1 MNMESKGVDNFLK
14 GLFSRPSD
22 DKIADNAFSDC
33 MNVDLN
39 EKFLPKSVKG
49 KIKVNSVALANSSCQ
64 GMTIYNNKELGS
76 LMVVACGG
84 YIYYSPLNTD
94 NFQKYKIDND
104 GTLEDVEIDPDVR
117 VRFAQYNDRI
127 FVFTGK
133 WPVIE
138 NEDFTDA
145 CILVLYKN
153 TATYINRDS
162 FYAWTKGGQ
171 IFYTLSATPA
181 NGDVIFT
188 DLYRSKLTATVSSY
202 DSGTDKFTDSD
213 NAEYSRT
220 SSSDKVDVNIPQG
233 LKIGFI
239 HQERLF
245 GLGSIEDENGVYW
258 SQPYD
263 PTRWT
268 PVYGL
273 NYDTVGKDD
282 GEKITGGASFG
293 GAYVYIFK
301 QHNVY
306 RYLTSGD
313 IDQWTSNKVDTTYG
327 CVAHETIRLFN
338 GLLTY
343 LSPDGV
349 AQLNG
354 NSAVLID
361 EQIKDKTTNVSVGS
375 DIELERSYSKDS
387 GWDNVGATINGITIK
402 NSGIGTIKDIEIGNS
417 SADRQLSDYD
427 FLGDNGVV
435 DEEQIKIRR
444 DRYSIMYYEGS
455 SYDQEVRHLSEWN
468 VADAGIGIS
477 SLPIM
482 TKQVNINCV
491 YIRGSAIISS
501 GDGNNG
507 YAQMEILN
515 NNMTVIAQSQTV
527 PLSDL
532 LFQNGVR
539 PVHKFEFNKFSIPAN
554 TQYWFRV
561 IVTSTSKG
569 SLDCYLQ
576 NSNDPGN
583 GWYWKGQHITNARFC
598 VVIADDNVEDYTYI
612 TKEIDTYSK
621 SFNLSSIVVDSTIS
635 SSLKKV
641 YFATYDES
649 KNSWSDISNEDIQ
662 EVVSSS
668 LSGTGKRYIR
678 IKVVVDV
685 PGNLNP
691 QSSSFFYGG
700 SYVNVSAITNIQ
712 VPLEDDYAYQ
722 SEPKQITGITNL
734 PKSWG
739 ISQFT
744 RTGSDDVNN
753 KATIYMRSG
762 NDTTELNNATYYE
775 INNNEQIPATIGL
788 KCLVQF
794 KVSFPAGSDNE
805 VSLIKIFY
813 YTKMT
818 VTKVCAFVWKDK
830 YRLNMPAN
838 SESDEN
844 AVEYIYD
851 KNGYWTI
858 KDSENN
864 FDYCASIDDLFS
876 CSANTGIVYKKE
888 TGYKNDTEN
897 YNCFFVTKRFVLS
910 DYENLYRKFK
920 VRYVSATVNVT
931 VGVSVDDG
939 EFVEYEIPK
948 NTNLIEV
955 IKTLTGIVR
964 GQTVRFRFGWQA
976 NDYTQI
982 HNLVWYWK
990 VLRHLNIG

>member
-162 FYAWTKGGQ
+162 FYAWSKGGQ

-435 DEEQIKIRR
+435 ENEVVKIRA
-444 DRYSIMYYEGS
+444 DVYEIKYDSDLTSNSMCDWGASSPGS
-455 SYDQEVRHLSEWN
+455 AV
-468 VADAGIGIS
+468 S
-477 SLPIM
+477 SLP
-482 TKQVNINCV
+482 VINKKIDISCV
-491 YIRGSAIISS
+491 YLRLSGAIISGGSVS
-501 GDGNNG
+501 GTD
-507 YAQMEILN
+507 YAQIDILDAYN
-515 NNMTVIAQSQTV
+515 GNVVAQSQHFS
-527 PLSDL
+527 LQDL
-532 LFQNGVR
+532 VYVNGYNPKKR
-539 PVHKFEFNKFSIPAN
+539 FEFANKFSIPAN
-554 TQYWFRV
+554 TQYWMKLRV
-561 IVTSTSKG
+561 VAASCWG
-569 SLDCYLQ
+569 SVYAYRS
-576 NSNDPGN
+576 SNAGN
-583 GWYWKGQHITNARFC
+583 GYYAINGTHVTTNRFC
-598 VVIADDNVEDYTYI
+598 VGLTNEIENDYTYI
-612 TKEIDTYSK
+612 TKEIDTYSN
-621 SFNLSSIVVDSTIS
+621 SFNLSQLIANTAGIS
-635 SSLKKV
+635 AFSRKIC
-641 YFATYDES
+641 FATYDES
-649 KNSWSDISNEDIQ
+649 KNSWSDISNDDIQ
-662 EVVSSS
+662 EVSSNI

-678 IKVVVDV
+678 VKLSWNIK
-685 PGNLNP
+685 
-691 QSSSFFYGG
+691 SSWVSNSMFAAD
-700 SYVNVSAITNIQ
+700 SLSVNYISIYQIQ

-888 TGYKNDTEN
+888 TGYKNDNEN

-939 EFVEYEIPK
+939 EFVDYEIPK
-948 NTNLIEV
+948 KANLIEV
-955 IKTLTGIVR
+955 IKTLTGIVK

>member
-1 MNMESKGVDNFLK
+1 MESKVVDNFLK
-14 GLFSRPSD
+14 GLISRPAD

-33 MNVDLN
+33 MNIELSD
-39 EKFLPKSVKG
+39 KFLPKSVKG
-49 KIKVNSVALANSSCQ
+49 KIKVNSAVLANSSCQ

-84 YIYYSPLNTD
+84 YLYYSPLNTD
-94 NFQKYKIDND
+94 NFLKYKIDNN
-104 GTLEDVEIDPDVR
+104 GTLEDVKIDPDIR

-133 WPVIE
+133 YPVIE
-138 NEDFTDA
+138 NLSFSDA

-162 FYAWTKGGQ
+162 FYAWTKSGQ

-245 GLGSIEDENGVYW
+245 GLGSIEDDNGVYW

-268 PVYGL
+268 PTYGL

-282 GEKITGGASFG
+282 GEVVTGGASFG

-338 GLLTY
+338 GFLTY

-375 DIELERSYSKDS
+375 DIEIERSYSTEKFYDLNTVIGDYNGVTGNNWNNNPYHLPS
-387 GWDNVGATINGITIK
+387 SIEVVDNSLQQKTTVFDVFARGQNLVYWKYTPKVTKTYTKIK
-402 NSGIGTIKDIEIGNS
+402 LFSVTKLRES
-417 SADRQLSDYD
+417 EETFQLS
-427 FLGDNGVV
+427 
-435 DEEQIKIRR
+435 I
-444 DRYSIMYYEGS
+444 YSTAPTSSGSGTLLKS
-455 SYDQEVRHLSEWN
+455 SYDTNDPHEFTLMEPVTLNQGTTYYFS
-468 VADAGIGIS
+468 IS
-477 SLPIM
+477 SNSFSDGIANQKVLAVTANYYTNGSIKLVKNNTTPVSYTVTDVDVMPIM
-482 TKQVNINCV
+482 VDDNHTEQANSNMDDSLAYYNSTQYQLNANGYDMDIDLDIAAFASNIDSFESEIVVMLGFYSTSATTWNNIDSNDIYSYTIKTSQYQQHQNVWNFKRSIANCKEYLQVRIFFKQGVSCVYQFKIRTKQ
-491 YIRGSAIISS
+491 
-501 GDGNNG
+501 
-507 YAQMEILN
+507 
-515 NNMTVIAQSQTV
+515 TVSQSV
-527 PLSDL
+527 PL
-532 LFQNGVR
+532 
-539 PVHKFEFNKFSIPAN
+539 
-554 TQYWFRV
+554 
-561 IVTSTSKG
+561 
-569 SLDCYLQ
+569 
-576 NSNDPGN
+576 
-583 GWYWKGQHITNARFC
+583 
-598 VVIADDNVEDYTYI
+598 
-612 TKEIDTYSK
+612 
-621 SFNLSSIVVDSTIS
+621 
-635 SSLKKV
+635 
-641 YFATYDES
+641 
-649 KNSWSDISNEDIQ
+649 
-662 EVVSSS
+662 
-668 LSGTGKRYIR
+668 
-678 IKVVVDV
+678 
-685 PGNLNP
+685 
-691 QSSSFFYGG
+691 
-700 SYVNVSAITNIQ
+700 
-712 VPLEDDYAYQ
+712 
-722 SEPKQITGITNL
+722 QITGITDL

-744 RTGSDDVNN
+744 RTGSDDVDN
-753 KATIYMRSG
+753 KATVYMRSG
-762 NDTTELNNATYYE
+762 NDTTELNNANFYE
-775 INNNEQIPATIGL
+775 INNNEQIPSTIGL

-794 KVSFPAGSDNE
+794 KIVFPAGSDNE
-805 VSLIKIFY
+805 VNLIKIFY

-818 VTKVCAFVWKDK
+818 VTKVCAYVWKDK
-830 YRLNMPAN
+830 YRLNMPADN
-838 SESDEN
+838 SSSEN

-851 KNGYWTI
+851 KAGYWTI
-858 KDSENN
+858 KNNENN
-864 FDYCASIDDLFS
+864 FDYCASVNDLFS
-876 CSANTGIVYKKE
+876 CSGNNGIVYKKE
-888 TGYKNDTEN
+888 TGYKNDGADYES
-897 YNCFFVTKRFVLS
+897 YFVTKRFVLS
-910 DYENLYRKFK
+910 DFENLYRKFK
-920 VRYVSATVNVT
+920 VRYVSSAVNVT
-931 VGVSVDDG
+931 VGVSVDG
-939 EFVEYEIPK
+939 EEFINYEIVQ

-955 IKTLTGIVR
+955 IKTLCGIVR
-964 GQTVRFRFGWQA
+964 GQSIRFKFSWQA
-976 NDYTQI
+976 NESTQI